1 MSVFK
6 KIFGK
11 DKEKKDANFS
21 LGTPTGFKHV
31 GHVGYDPDKGS
42 LEVRYRRQFHQ
53 RI

>member
-42 LEVRYRRQFHQ
+42 LEVRRHQFHEH
-53 RI
+53 I